1 MVYIALGSNM
11 GNRFA
16 LLQEAVFCIGSRIG
30 TILSVSKVYE
40 TPAWGFESEAFLNAC
55 IKIETEQTAL
65 DVLDTLLTIEK
76 ELGRDRNL
84 SEGYQAR
91 PIDLDILLFNNEII
105 SHERLLVPHPRMELR
120 QFVLTPLADI
130 AAKTVHPQLKKS
142 IEELQQ
148 KCEDDSV
155 LSIWNE
161 PLTF

>member
-1 MVYIALGSNM
+1 MVYIALGSNI
-11 GNRFA
+11 GNRFV
-16 LLQEAVFCIGSRIG
+16 LLQKAVDLIGSRIG

-65 DVLDTLLTIEK
+65 DVLDSLLTIEK

-130 AAKTVHPQLKKS
+130 AAKTVHPQLKKN

>member
-1 MVYIALGSNM
+1 MVYIGLGSNI

-16 LLQEAVFCIGSRIG
+16 LLQEAVDSIDSRIG

-55 IKIETEQTAL
+55 IKIETKYTAFE
-65 DVLDTLLTIEK
+65 VLEALLSIENK
-76 ELGRDRNL
+76 LGRDRNPR
-84 SEGYQAR
+84 EGYQAR
-91 PIDLDILLFNNEII
+91 PIDLDILLFKNDVI
-105 SHERLLVPHPRMELR
+105 SQKNLQLPHPRMELR

-130 AAKTVHPQLKKS
+130 AASIVHPQLQKS

-148 KCEDDSV
+148 VCEDDSV

-161 PLTF
+161 QLKF

>member
-1 MVYIALGSNM
+1 MVYIALGSNI
-11 GNRFA
+11 GNRFV
-16 LLQEAVFCIGSRIG
+16 LLQKAVDCIGSRIG

-40 TPAWGFESEAFLNAC
+40 TPAWGFESDAFLNAC
-55 IKIETEQTAL
+55 IKIKTDQTAL
-65 DVLDTLLTIEK
+65 DVLDVLLTIENK
-76 ELGRDRNL
+76 LGRNRDP

-105 SHERLLVPHPRMELR
+105 SCKRLRVPHPRMELR

-130 AAKTVHPQLKKS
+130 ATKTIHPQLKKS
-142 IEELQQ
+142 IKELQQ

-155 LSIWNE
+155 LSIWKE

>member
-1 MVYIALGSNM
+1 MVYIGLGSNI

-16 LLQEAVFCIGSRIG
+16 LLQEAVDCIDSRIG

-55 IKIETEQTAL
+55 IKIETKYTAFE
-65 DVLDTLLTIEK
+65 VLEALLSIENK
-76 ELGRDRNL
+76 LGRDRNPR
-84 SEGYQAR
+84 EGYQAR
-91 PIDLDILLFNNEII
+91 PIDSDILLFKNDVI
-105 SHERLLVPHPRMELR
+105 SQKHLQLPHPRMELR

-130 AAKTVHPQLKKS
+130 AASIVHPQLQKS

-148 KCEDDSV
+148 ICEDDSV

-161 PLTF
+161 QLKF

>member
-1 MVYIALGSNM
+1 MVYIGLGSNI

-16 LLQEAVFCIGSRIG
+16 LLQEAVDSIDSSIG

-55 IKIETEQTAL
+55 IKIETKYTAFE
-65 DVLDTLLTIEK
+65 VLEALLSIENK
-76 ELGRDRNL
+76 LGRDRNPR
-84 SEGYQAR
+84 EGYQAR
-91 PIDLDILLFNNEII
+91 PIDLDILLFKNDVI
-105 SHERLLVPHPRMELR
+105 SQKHLQLPHPRMELR

-130 AAKTVHPQLKKS
+130 AASIVHPQLQKS

-148 KCEDDSV
+148 ICEDDSV

-161 PLTF
+161 QLKF

>member
-1 MVYIALGSNM
+1 MVYIALGSNI

-65 DVLDTLLTIEK
+65 DVLDTLLIIEK

-91 PIDLDILLFNNEII
+91 PIDLDMLLFNNEII
-105 SHERLLVPHPRMELR
+105 SHERLQVPHPRMELR

-130 AAKTVHPQLKKS
+130 AAKTAHPQLKKN

-148 KCEDDSV
+148 KCEDNSV

-161 PLTF
+161 PLKF

>member
-1 MVYIALGSNM
+1 MVYIALGSNI

-91 PIDLDILLFNNEII
+91 PLDLDILLFNNEII

>member
-1 MVYIALGSNM
+1 MVYIALGSNI

-16 LLQEAVFCIGSRIG
+16 LIQEAVFCIGSRIG

-65 DVLDTLLTIEK
+65 DVLDSLLTIEK

-130 AAKTVHPQLKKS
+130 AAKTVHPQLKKN

>member
-1 MVYIALGSNM
+1 MVYIGLGSNI

-16 LLQEAVFCIGSRIG
+16 LLQEAVDFIDSRIG

-55 IKIETEQTAL
+55 IKIETKYTAFE
-65 DVLDTLLTIEK
+65 VLEALLSIENK
-76 ELGRDRNL
+76 LGRDRNL

-91 PIDLDILLFNNEII
+91 PIDLDILLFKNDVI
-105 SHERLLVPHPRMELR
+105 SQKRLQLPHPRMELR

-130 AAKTVHPQLKKS
+130 AASIVHPQLQKS

-148 KCEDDSV
+148 ICEDDSV

-161 PLTF
+161 QLKF

>member
-1 MVYIALGSNM
+1 MVYIGLGSNI

-16 LLQEAVFCIGSRIG
+16 LLQEAVDCIDSRIG

-55 IKIETEQTAL
+55 IKIETKYTAFE
-65 DVLDTLLTIEK
+65 VLEALLSIENK
-76 ELGRDRNL
+76 LGRDRNPR
-84 SEGYQAR
+84 EGYQAR
-91 PIDLDILLFNNEII
+91 PIDLDILLFKNDVI
-105 SHERLLVPHPRMELR
+105 SQKHLQLPHPRMELR

-130 AAKTVHPQLKKS
+130 AASIVHPQLQKS

-148 KCEDDSV
+148 ICEDNSV

-161 PLTF
+161 QLKF

>member
-1 MVYIALGSNM
+1 MVYIGLGSNI

-16 LLQEAVFCIGSRIG
+16 LLQEAVDCIDSRIG

-55 IKIETEQTAL
+55 IKIETKYTAFE
-65 DVLDTLLTIEK
+65 VLEALLSIENK
-76 ELGRDRNL
+76 LGRDRNPR
-84 SEGYQAR
+84 EGYQAR
-91 PIDLDILLFNNEII
+91 PIDLDILLFKNDVI
-105 SHERLLVPHPRMELR
+105 SQKHLQLPHPRMELR

-130 AAKTVHPQLKKS
+130 AASIVHPQLQKS

-148 KCEDDSV
+148 VCEDDSV

-161 PLTF
+161 QLKF

>member
-1 MVYIALGSNM
+1 MVYIGLGSNI

-16 LLQEAVFCIGSRIG
+16 LLQEAVDCIDSRIG

-55 IKIETEQTAL
+55 IKIETKYTAFE
-65 DVLDTLLTIEK
+65 VLEALLSIENK
-76 ELGRDRNL
+76 LGRDRNPR
-84 SEGYQAR
+84 EGYQAR
-91 PIDLDILLFNNEII
+91 PIDLDILLFKNDVI
-105 SHERLLVPHPRMELR
+105 SQKHLQLPHPRMELR

-130 AAKTVHPQLKKS
+130 AASIVHPQLQKS

-148 KCEDDSV
+148 VCEDDAV

-161 PLTF
+161 QLKF

>member
-1 MVYIALGSNM
+1 MVYIGLGSNI

-16 LLQEAVFCIGSRIG
+16 LLQEAVDSIDSRIG

-55 IKIETEQTAL
+55 IKIETKYTAFE
-65 DVLDTLLTIEK
+65 VLEALLSIENK
-76 ELGRDRNL
+76 LGRDRNL

-91 PIDLDILLFNNEII
+91 PIDLDILLFKNDVI
-105 SHERLLVPHPRMELR
+105 SQKHLQLPHPRMELR

-130 AAKTVHPQLKKS
+130 AASIVHPQLQKS

-148 KCEDDSV
+148 ICEDDSV

-161 PLTF
+161 QLKF

>member
-1 MVYIALGSNM
+1 MVYIGLGSNI

-16 LLQEAVFCIGSRIG
+16 LLQEAVDCIDSRIG

-55 IKIETEQTAL
+55 IKIETKYTAFE
-65 DVLDTLLTIEK
+65 VLEALLSIENK
-76 ELGRDRNL
+76 LGRDRNPR
-84 SEGYQAR
+84 EGYQAR
-91 PIDLDILLFNNEII
+91 PIDLDILLFKNDII
-105 SHERLLVPHPRMELR
+105 SQKNLQLPHPRMELR

-130 AAKTVHPQLKKS
+130 AASIVHPQLQKS

-148 KCEDDSV
+148 ICEDDSV

-161 PLTF
+161 QLKF

>member
-1 MVYIALGSNM
+1 MVYIALGSNI

-16 LLQEAVFCIGSRIG
+16 LIQEAVFCIGSRIG

-65 DVLDTLLTIEK
+65 DVLDSLLTIEK

-130 AAKTVHPQLKKS
+130 AAKTVHPQLKKN

-161 PLTF
+161 P

>member
-1 MVYIALGSNM
+1 MVYIGLGSNI

-16 LLQEAVFCIGSRIG
+16 LLQEAVDCIDSSIG

-55 IKIETEQTAL
+55 IKIETKYTAFE
-65 DVLDTLLTIEK
+65 VLEALLSIENK
-76 ELGRDRNL
+76 LGRDRNL

-91 PIDLDILLFNNEII
+91 PIDLDILLFKNDVI
-105 SHERLLVPHPRMELR
+105 SQKRLQLPHPRMELR

-130 AAKTVHPQLKKS
+130 AAKTVHPQLNKS

>member
-1 MVYIALGSNM
+1 MVYIGLGSNI

-16 LLQEAVFCIGSRIG
+16 LLQEAVDFIDSRIG

-55 IKIETEQTAL
+55 IKIETKYTAFE
-65 DVLDTLLTIEK
+65 VLEALLSIENK
-76 ELGRDRNL
+76 LGRDRNL

-91 PIDLDILLFNNEII
+91 PIDLDILLFKNDVI
-105 SHERLLVPHPRMELR
+105 SQKRLQLPHPRMELR

-130 AAKTVHPQLKKS
+130 AASIVHPQLQKS

-148 KCEDDSV
+148 VCEDDSV

-161 PLTF
+161 QLKF